1 MCNSN
6 SDFAVDQPLLTR
18 CLFFTWGR
26 GLCLHLKKAL
36 PGISHG
42 KGTSFVQLNAVLQ
55 LDCHLEIVTFCRNG
69 GAYAA
74 LCLPLLSGAFDSQ
87 LMVKKTIGGGK
98 FCGWSRMIPPS
109 IREVFFYIFGWN
121 FDRKC
126 HCFFLGEAFC
136 FIISSIG
143 STLLTLVLYCIAL
156 NAVLTDAERA
166 HRHLRVLPYVGYQMK
181 FFLFIVVQLRQTL
194 TLSNCTLCL

>member
-1 MCNSN
+1 MSASEEDLTQQYFPWAGHIFCAAECCSSIGSSSWNSHVL
-6 SDFAVDQPLLTR
+6 SEWWCLCRPVFAFAVWSFR
-18 CLFFTWGR
+18 FTVDG
-26 GLCLHLKKAL
+26 
-36 PGISHG
+36 
-42 KGTSFVQLNAVLQ
+42 
-55 LDCHLEIVTFCRNG
+55 
-69 GAYAA
+69 
-74 LCLPLLSGAFDSQ
+74 
-87 LMVKKTIGGGK
+87 KKTIGGK

-181 FFLFIVVQLRQTL
+181 YFFVYCGSVASDPHTVQLHSLSLNIQSTTPSEIQSLLSAL
-194 TLSNCTLCL
+194 TGKNV